1 MTFFG
6 PQNSFSEHGNSEVF
20 GSLTLFD
27 IDNWIQSSTQQ
38 NVFIYGGNCSWT
50 IGDILALFKP
60 NFNNFSYHK
69 YQT

>member
-50 IGDILALFKP
+50 IGDILA
-60 NFNNFSYHK
+60 
-69 YQT
+69 